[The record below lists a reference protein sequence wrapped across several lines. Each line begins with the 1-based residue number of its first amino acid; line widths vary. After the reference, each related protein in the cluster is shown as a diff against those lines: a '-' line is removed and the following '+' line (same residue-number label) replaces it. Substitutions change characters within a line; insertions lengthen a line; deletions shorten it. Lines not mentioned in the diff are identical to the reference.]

1 MTAIPYGLSNSFLS
15 ENDNFFIYPFCILV
29 FYILF
34 FLLWVAGTNVHSV
47 MNHTQQTCLWTCIL
61 TNTIPGIKPGGK
73 YSNVCFVTNHS
84 LQKSVWI
91 IISMPYMVRKE
102 MLSKSVVIFDR
113 ETADLLFSN
122 FYLNFSFPFLSLFY
136 LSFYDRFIS
145 GEKLFKC
152 QFCKSVE
159 VFDCHT
165 VGQIPPKCKET

>member
-1 MTAIPYGLSNSFLS
+1 MS
-15 ENDNFFIYPFCILV
+15 EDDKFFN
-29 FYILF
+29 FYILFF

-47 MNHTQQTCLWTCIL
+47 MNHTHTQMNSLWTRIL
-61 TNTIPGIKPGGK
+61 PNTILGIKPGEK

-84 LQKSVWI
+84 LQRSVWI
-91 IISMPYMVRKE
+91 IISMPFMVREE

-113 ETADLLFSN
+113 DPANWFAFFQFL
-122 FYLNFSFPFLSLFY
+122 LNFSIPFLFLFY

-165 VGQIPPKCKET
+165 VGQIPPKCKETSNLI

>member
-1 MTAIPYGLSNSFLS
+1 MSEDYNLFCFLYSFL
-15 ENDNFFIYPFCILV
+15 YLV
-29 FYILF
+29 FYIPVF

-47 MNHTQQTCLWTCIL
+47 MNHTHTQMNSLWTRIL
-61 TNTIPGIKPGGK
+61 PNTILGIKPGGK

-91 IISMPYMVRKE
+91 IISMPFMVREE

-113 ETADLLFSN
+113 DPANWFAFFQFL
-122 FYLNFSFPFLSLFY
+122 LNFSIPFLF
-136 LSFYDRFIS
+136 
-145 GEKLFKC
+145 KLLWPIYFWWKII
-152 QFCKSVE
+152 QVSILKSVE

>member
-1 MTAIPYGLSNSFLS
+1 MSEDYNLCFLYSFL
-15 ENDNFFIYPFCILV
+15 YLV
-29 FYILF
+29 FYIPVF
-34 FLLWVAGTNVHSV
+34 FLLWVAGTIVHSV
-47 MNHTQQTCLWTCIL
+47 MNHTHTQMNSLWTRIL
-61 TNTIPGIKPGGK
+61 PNTILGIKPGEK

-91 IISMPYMVRKE
+91 IISMPYMVREE

-113 ETADLLFSN
+113 DPANWFAFFQFL
-122 FYLNFSFPFLSLFY
+122 LNFSIPFLFLFY